1 MKEKKHKIFF
11 VDHEPAARATMADI
25 LGGVGFDVTCF
36 ANANAC
42 LAELERSSCSL
53 LITAMEMPGTDG
65 MTLLNRIRATVPWT
79 PVMAVSASVDTVTV
93 VRAIK
98 LGAVDFLPKPL
109 DKDMLI
115 DKVEAIISRNEFENP
130 NVSRNLNLTTT
141 EKKVLRVILDG
152 RGNKGIAQKMGCA
165 LRTVEFHRSNIY
177 HKFRVDNPVDLTKKA
192 IAMLV

>member
-11 VDHEPAARATMADI
+11 VDHEPAARTAVADS

-36 ANANAC
+36 ANANVC

-65 MTLLNRIRATVPWT
+65 TTLLNKIRATVPWT
-79 PVMAVSASVDTVTV
+79 PVMAVSANVDTVTV

-98 LGAVDFLPKPL
+98 LGAVDFLPKPF

-115 DKVEAIISRNEFENP
+115 DKVKAIISRYEFENHDGP
-130 NVSRNLNLTTT
+130 RNLTTT
-141 EKKVLRVILDG
+141 EKKVLSVILDG

-165 LRTVEFHRSNIY
+165 VRTVEFHRSNIY
-177 HKFRVDNPVDLTKKA
+177 QKFKVDNVVELTKKA
-192 IAMLV
+192 IAMLI

>member
-11 VDHEPAARATMADI
+11 VDHEPAARKAMADI

-36 ANANAC
+36 ANANVC

-65 MTLLNRIRATVPWT
+65 TTLLNKIRATVPWT
-79 PVMAVSASVDTVTV
+79 PVMAVSANVDTVTV

-98 LGAVDFLPKPL
+98 LGAVDFLPKPF

-115 DKVEAIISRNEFENP
+115 DKVKAIISRYEFENHDGP
-130 NVSRNLNLTTT
+130 RNLTTT
-141 EKKVLRVILDG
+141 EKKVLSVILDG

-165 LRTVEFHRSNIY
+165 VRTVEFHRSNIY
-177 HKFRVDNPVDLTKKA
+177 HKFRVDNVVELTKKA
-192 IAMLV
+192 IAMLI

>member
-1 MKEKKHKIFF
+1 MKEKKRKIFF
-11 VDHEPAARATMADI
+11 VDHEPAARTAVADI
-25 LGGVGFDVTCF
+25 LGGVGFDITCF
-36 ANANAC
+36 ANADVC
-42 LAELERSSCSL
+42 LAELERSYCSL

-65 MTLLNRIRATVPWT
+65 TTLLNRIRAMAPWT

-115 DKVEAIISRNEFENP
+115 DKVRAIISRYEFETHNG
-130 NVSRNLNLTTT
+130 SRNLTTT
-141 EKKVLRVILDG
+141 EKKVLKVILDG

-165 LRTVEFHRSNIY
+165 VRTVEFHRSNIY
-177 HKFRVDNPVDLTKKA
+177 HKFRVDNVVELTKKA

>member
-11 VDHEPAARATMADI
+11 VDHEPAARATMADV

-36 ANANAC
+36 ANTNVC

-65 MTLLNRIRATVPWT
+65 MMLLNRTMAIVPWT
-79 PVMAVSASVDTVTV
+79 PVMVISANGDVPTV

-98 LGAVDFLPKPL
+98 LGAVDFLLKPF
-109 DKDMLI
+109 DTNVLI
-115 DKVEAIISRNEFENP
+115 NKVKSIISRYEFENS
-130 NVSRNLNLTTT
+130 NVPCNLTTT
-141 EKKVLRVILDG
+141 EKKVLKVILDG

-165 LRTVEFHRSNIY
+165 VRTVEFHRSNIY
-177 HKFRVDNPVDLTKKA
+177 HKFRVDNVVELTKKA
-192 IAMLV
+192 MAMLI

>member
-11 VDHEPAARATMADI
+11 VDHEPAARAAVADV
-25 LGGVGFDVTCF
+25 LGGAGFDVICF
-36 ANANAC
+36 ANADVC
-42 LAELERSSCSL
+42 LAELERSYCSL
-53 LITAMEMPGTDG
+53 LITAMEMPGMDG
-65 MTLLNRIRATVPWT
+65 TMLLNRIRATVPWT

-115 DKVEAIISRNEFENP
+115 DKVRAIISRYEFETHNR
-130 NVSRNLNLTTT
+130 SRRLTTT
-141 EKKVLRVILDG
+141 EKKVLKVILDG

-165 LRTVEFHRSNIY
+165 VRTVEFHRSNIY
-177 HKFRVDNPVDLTKKA
+177 HKFRVDNVVELTKKA
-192 IAMLV
+192 MAMLI

>member
-11 VDHEPAARATMADI
+11 VDHEPEARASMADI

-36 ANANAC
+36 ANANVC
-42 LAELERSSCSL
+42 MAELERSSCSL

-79 PVMAVSASVDTVTV
+79 PVMVVSASGDVPTAVQ
-93 VRAIK
+93 AIK

-115 DKVEAIISRNEFENP
+115 DKVKAIISRNEFENP
-130 NVSRNLNLTTT
+130 NGSRNLTTT

-177 HKFRVDNPVDLTKKA
+177 HKFRVDNVVELTKKA
-192 IAMLV
+192 IAMLF